1 MNSNH
6 MLHAPLGRKGW
17 LRALAGAMA
26 AAAITLAGMA
36 TATAQQPQ
44 TVSGTVVSDV
54 DRAPLAGVTVSVK
67 GTTTGAVTDEKGVFT
82 LRAAEGQTLV
92 FSCIG
97 FATEERVVGR
107 DLTDVRLKESDRYLD
122 EVVVVG
128 YGMQKKKLVTGAT
141 VQVKGDD
148 LLRQNTT
155 SPLQA
160 LQGQTPGV
168 QIAATSGQPGSG
180 MKVTVRG
187 LGTIGNSGPLYIID
201 GIEGDVSVLN
211 AADIQSVDILKDAAS
226 AAIYGAQAANGV
238 ILVTTKQGDRGKAQV
253 SFDAYYGVQN
263 VARKISML
271 NAEAYKMIMNEQAL
285 NSGSAMFSFDDM
297 EGLADTDWIGAMFK
311 KNAQTKNYSLNIN
324 GGSEASVYAI
334 SLSYTGQEG
343 IVGGKDV
350 SSYERYGARINT
362 EHRLYGDV
370 LKVGQH
376 LNFSYITN
384 TGVNVG
390 NQYNNTLR
398 GAFAT
403 SPLSP
408 IYSDN
413 NRYDSPYNDTSES
426 PWWNGD
432 GNPYGTMM
440 TTVNNI
446 NDNQKLTADL
456 YAELQPLK
464 NLKLKTV
471 LGMDYYAGEYRNY
484 TPLYHFSIYTFQDDH
499 TTVNQNMSKGHTLTW
514 TNTAGYDFTL
524 NDDHSL
530 NALVGMEAVRYQ
542 GTYLSASNWK
552 LLSQFDDFAHAY
564 LDNTTGQAHF
574 SDDGTSIVETR
585 SAGGN
590 PGTKYRRVSY
600 FGRLGYSYLEK
611 YLFTATLRAD
621 GSSKFAPGRRWG
633 YFPSASAGWV
643 MTGER
648 FMEPLLPVLDY
659 LKVRASWGQVGN
671 QNIDDFQYAS
681 PVNTSTGFDADNP
694 AAFYV
699 FGASKVNVPGAY
711 PSRLSNPEVKWET
724 SEQTNIGFDARFFNR
739 LNATA
744 DFYVKTTKDWLV
756 QAPILATSGANP
768 PFING
773 GDVKNT
779 GVELALTWSDRIG
792 QLRYSAGANGAYNK
806 NEVGRIPTEDGIVH
820 GQINMLYDNSEE
832 FYRAQN
838 GYAIGYF
845 WGYKTAGIFQ
855 SQADIDAWKAAGNG
869 ILQPNVKPGDVKFVD
884 AKKDGVIN
892 ADDKVDLGNGTPD
905 FSYGFNLSL
914 DYKGFD
920 FSLYAYGTAG
930 NKIVQ
935 AYHNHTNKQSN
946 YTTAIL
952 GRWTGEGTSNR
963 IPRVTETN
971 VNWQFSDL
979 YLQDGDYLKISNI
992 TLGYD
997 FARLVKWKYLG
1008 QVRIYGQIQNAL
1020 TFTRY
1025 DGMDPEIGYGTDG
1038 WVSGID
1044 LGYYPR
1050 PRIAMLG
1057 VNIKF

>member
-343 IVGGKDV
+343 IVGG
-350 SSYERYGARINT
+350 
-362 EHRLYGDV
+362 
-370 LKVGQH
+370 
-376 LNFSYITN
+376 
-384 TGVNVG
+384 
-390 NQYNNTLR
+390 
-398 GAFAT
+398 
-403 SPLSP
+403 
-408 IYSDN
+408 
-413 NRYDSPYNDTSES
+413 
-426 PWWNGD
+426 
-432 GNPYGTMM
+432 
-440 TTVNNI
+440 
-446 NDNQKLTADL
+446 
-456 YAELQPLK
+456 
-464 NLKLKTV
+464 
-471 LGMDYYAGEYRNY
+471 
-484 TPLYHFSIYTFQDDH
+484 
-499 TTVNQNMSKGHTLTW
+499 
-514 TNTAGYDFTL
+514 
-524 NDDHSL
+524 
-530 NALVGMEAVRYQ
+530 
-542 GTYLSASNWK
+542 
-552 LLSQFDDFAHAY
+552 
-564 LDNTTGQAHF
+564 
-574 SDDGTSIVETR
+574 
-585 SAGGN
+585 
-590 PGTKYRRVSY
+590 
-600 FGRLGYSYLEK
+600 
-611 YLFTATLRAD
+611 
-621 GSSKFAPGRRWG
+621 
-633 YFPSASAGWV
+633 
-643 MTGER
+643 
-648 FMEPLLPVLDY
+648 
-659 LKVRASWGQVGN
+659 
-671 QNIDDFQYAS
+671 
-681 PVNTSTGFDADNP
+681 
-694 AAFYV
+694 
-699 FGASKVNVPGAY
+699 
-711 PSRLSNPEVKWET
+711 
-724 SEQTNIGFDARFFNR
+724 
-739 LNATA
+739 
-744 DFYVKTTKDWLV
+744 
-756 QAPILATSGANP
+756 
-768 PFING
+768 
-773 GDVKNT
+773 
-779 GVELALTWSDRIG
+779 
-792 QLRYSAGANGAYNK
+792 
-806 NEVGRIPTEDGIVH
+806 
-820 GQINMLYDNSEE
+820 
-832 FYRAQN
+832 
-838 GYAIGYF
+838 
-845 WGYKTAGIFQ
+845 
-855 SQADIDAWKAAGNG
+855 
-869 ILQPNVKPGDVKFVD
+869 
-884 AKKDGVIN
+884 
-892 ADDKVDLGNGTPD
+892 
-905 FSYGFNLSL
+905 
-914 DYKGFD
+914 
-920 FSLYAYGTAG
+920 
-930 NKIVQ
+930 
-935 AYHNHTNKQSN
+935 
-946 YTTAIL
+946 
-952 GRWTGEGTSNR
+952 
-963 IPRVTETN
+963 
-971 VNWQFSDL
+971 
-979 YLQDGDYLKISNI
+979 
-992 TLGYD
+992 
-997 FARLVKWKYLG
+997 
-1008 QVRIYGQIQNAL
+1008 
-1020 TFTRY
+1020 
-1025 DGMDPEIGYGTDG
+1025 
-1038 WVSGID
+1038 
-1044 LGYYPR
+1044 
-1050 PRIAMLG
+1050 
-1057 VNIKF
+1057 

>member
-1 MNSNH
+1 MNKKH
-6 MLHAPLGRKGW
+6 TLHAPVGLKIRLRKLPGM
-17 LRALAGAMA
+17 LAVAVILLA
-26 AAAITLAGMA
+26 AAA
-36 TATAQQPQ
+36 TAKAQSQA
-44 TVSGTVVSDV
+44 VSGTVISDNDRTPLIGVS
-54 DRAPLAGVTVSVK
+54 VSVK
-67 GTTTGAVTDEKGVFT
+67 GTTLGAATDVNGVFT
-82 LRAAEGQTLV
+82 LRADAGQTLV
-92 FSCIG
+92 FSYMG
-97 FATEERVVGR
+97 FVTEERVVGR
-107 DLTDVRLKESDRYLD
+107 DPLDVRMREDDLRLD

-128 YGMQKKKLVTGAT
+128 YGIQKKKLVTGAT

-148 LLRQNTT
+148 LIKRNTV
-155 SPLQA
+155 SPIQA

-180 MKVTVRG
+180 MKVTIRG

-201 GIEGDVSVLN
+201 GIEGDLSVLN
-211 AADIQSVDILKDAAS
+211 AADIQSIDVLKDAAS

-238 ILVTTKQGDRGKAQV
+238 ILITTKQGTKGKSRV
-253 SFDAYYGVQN
+253 SFDAYHGVQN
-263 VARKISML
+263 VARKTPML
-271 NAEAYKMIMNEQAL
+271 NAEAYKLIMNEQSL
-285 NSGSAMFSFDDM
+285 NSGGAVFDFDSM
-297 EGLADTDWIGAMFK
+297 EDLADTDWIGAMFK
-311 KNAQTKNYSLNIN
+311 ENAKIDNYSLSID
-324 GGSEASVYAI
+324 GGSESSVYAI
-334 SLSYTGQEG
+334 SLNYTGQEG

-350 SSYERYGARINT
+350 SNYERYGSRINT
-362 EHRLYGDV
+362 EHKLYGDV

-376 LNFSYITN
+376 LTFSYIKN
-384 TGVNVG
+384 TGINVG

-413 NRYDSPYNDTSES
+413 NPYDNPYNDTSNS
-426 PWWNGD
+426 PWWGGD

-440 TTVNNI
+440 TTINNI
-446 NDNQKLTADL
+446 NGNQKLTADL

-471 LGMDYYAGEYRNY
+471 FGIDYYAGDYRSY

-524 NDDHSL
+524 NDDHAFNVL
-530 NALVGMEAVRYQ
+530 AGMESVRYQ
-542 GTYLSASNWK
+542 GTYVGASNWN

-574 SDDGTSIVETR
+574 SDDGSIIETR
-585 SAGGN
+585 TVGGN
-590 PGTKYRRVSY
+590 PGTDYRRVSY
-600 FGRLGYSYLEK
+600 FGRIGYNYQEK
-611 YLFTATLRAD
+611 YLLNATLRAD
-621 GSSKFAPGRRWG
+621 GSSKFAAGHRWG
-633 YFPSASAGWV
+633 YFPSVSAGWV
-643 MTGER
+643 LTNED
-648 FMEPLLPVLDY
+648 FMETLQPVMDY

-671 QNIDDFQYAS
+671 QNISDFQYAS
-681 PVNTSTGFDADNP
+681 PINTSTGYSADNP

-699 FGASKVNVPGAY
+699 FGTNKVNVPGAY
-711 PSRLSNPEVKWET
+711 QSRLSNPDVKWET
-724 SEQTNIGFDARFFNR
+724 SEQTNIGLDARLFR
-739 LNATA
+739 HMDVAA
-744 DFYVKTTKDWLV
+744 DFYIKTTKDWLV
-756 QAPILATSGANP
+756 QAPVLATAGANP
-768 PFING
+768 PYING

-779 GVELALTWSDRIG
+779 GVELAFSWNDRIG
-792 QLRYSAGANGAYNK
+792 QVNYRIGMNGAYNK
-806 NEVGRIPTEDGIVH
+806 NEVGRIPTEDGIIH
-820 GQINMLYDNSEE
+820 GQTNMLYDNSEE

-884 AKKDGVIN
+884 ARKDGVIN
-892 ADDKVDLGNGTPD
+892 ADDKVDLGNGMPSFTC
-905 FSYGFNLSL
+905 GFTLGA

-920 FSLYAYGTAG
+920 FSVYAYGAVG

-935 AYHNHTNKQSN
+935 SYHNHTNKQSN

-979 YLQDGDYLKISNI
+979 YIHNGDYLKISNI

-997 FARLVKWKYLG
+997 FAGLIKYKYLS
-1008 QVRIYGQIQNAL
+1008 QVRIYGQIQNA
-1020 TFTRY
+1020 FTSTKY

-1044 LGYYPR
+1044 LGYYPS
-1050 PRIAMLG
+1050 PRTLLLG
-1057 VNIKF
+1057 VNLKF